1 MTTEHIEDVK
11 LEIFSPETHLA
22 QLRHAL
28 QSVDAGHLGN
38 YDSCLAYS
46 HVTGSWRPL
55 AGASPYEGTIGE
67 LSEAPELKVE
77 LRVKAARLEETLSAI
92 RAVHPYEMP
101 EIFVIPLLC

>member
-1 MTTEHIEDVK
+1 MTDHIEDVK
-11 LEIFSPETHLA
+11 LDIFIPETHLT
-22 QLRHAL
+22 QLRQAL
-28 QSVDAGHLGN
+28 QSVDAGRLGN

-55 AGASPYEGTIGE
+55 AGASPYEGTMGE

-77 LRVKAARLEETLSAI
+77 LRGKAARVEETLSAI

-101 EIFVIPLLC
+101 EIFVIPLLN